1 MFMKKYFRYYFICW
15 LFIFV
20 TFNVVAFVF
29 PFPRDET
36 GTLTNNFWISYFFY
50 TVVLLGL
57 LLSSWMLFKDENKF
71 KLFLGIPLVSIS
83 FGVLFVTTV
92 ICVFLFAV
100 PQIPIWIG
108 IIASF
113 AVLCF
118 YAVSILNLVAGTSY
132 IADDNNKIKNNTFFI
147 RSLSLDAEHLVKIEK
162 DDEKRK
168 ILKMVADK
176 VRYSDPM
183 SSDNISIQTLEK
195 QIYDCYCK
203 VENSTDKDLQLL
215 KSIAEE
221 MLSLLDKR
229 NRQILLLK
237 Q

>member
-1 MFMKKYFRYYFICW
+1 MKKYFRYYFICW

-92 ICVFLFAV
+92 ICVFLLAV

-113 AVLCF
+113 AVGASSTISPRPCHGFSLTENI
-118 YAVSILNLVAGTSY
+118 VSTHAG
-132 IADDNNKIKNNTFFI
+132 IKNISFKINLFFYCGCIIPHVFYFVNTYFELI
-147 RSLSLDAEHLVKIEK
+147 
-162 DDEKRK
+162 
-168 ILKMVADK
+168 
-176 VRYSDPM
+176 
-183 SSDNISIQTLEK
+183 
-195 QIYDCYCK
+195 
-203 VENSTDKDLQLL
+203 
-215 KSIAEE
+215 
-221 MLSLLDKR
+221 
-229 NRQILLLK
+229 
-237 Q
+237 

>member
-92 ICVFLFAV
+92 ICVFLLAV

-113 AVLCF
+113 
-118 YAVSILNLVAGTSY
+118 
-132 IADDNNKIKNNTFFI
+132 
-147 RSLSLDAEHLVKIEK
+147 
-162 DDEKRK
+162 
-168 ILKMVADK
+168 
-176 VRYSDPM
+176 
-183 SSDNISIQTLEK
+183 
-195 QIYDCYCK
+195 
-203 VENSTDKDLQLL
+203 
-215 KSIAEE
+215 
-221 MLSLLDKR
+221 MLFLFLT
-229 NRQILLLK
+229 LLLELHISPMIITK
-237 Q
+237 LKIILFLFGHCHWMQNI